1 MTAPDFTDDLP
12 EALRVFEI
20 ALAEYRGRLAQV
32 RQELEAMWRRNDRD
46 FSALET
52 TPAQAAEFPA

>member
-1 MTAPDFTDDLP
+1 MTPPAFDPTLLD
-12 EALRVFEI
+12 ALRCFEI
-20 ALAEYRGRLAQV
+20 ALAEHRGRLAQV
-32 RQELEAMWRRNDRD
+32 RQELETMWRRNDRN